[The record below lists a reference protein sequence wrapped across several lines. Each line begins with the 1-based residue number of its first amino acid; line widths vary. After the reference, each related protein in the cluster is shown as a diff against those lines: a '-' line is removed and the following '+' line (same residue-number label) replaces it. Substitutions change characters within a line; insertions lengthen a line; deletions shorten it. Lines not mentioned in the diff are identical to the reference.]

1 MEAEMPLRWKLP
13 MRVADVQRYQYP
25 FTWVVADGL
34 LGVAGRVVEGEAGAE
49 EPEEDGGA
57 HARDR
62 RNVQLPHKEVPLP
75 ILHLI
80 ERGSLN
86 SDSSETI

>member
-1 MEAEMPLRWKLP
+1 MEAAKANCRCP
-13 MRVADVQRYQYP
+13 MIFCISAAKCL
-25 FTWVVADGL
+25 FTWVVTNGL

>member
-1 MEAEMPLRWKLP
+1 MEVSKANWKCPIIFHVSAAKCL
-13 MRVADVQRYQYP
+13 

-62 RNVQLPHKEVPLP
+62 RHVQLAHQEVPLP
-75 ILHLI
+75 ILHLVA
-80 ERGSLN
+80 RDSLKL
-86 SDSSETI
+86 DLFPTT